1 MQEWTEEKL
10 KEAGYSIT
18 NAKITSA
25 DIVLTDHGF
34 LYIELQIKCSHFIFL
49 YSFEIGSA
57 NEKIL
62 DKYPKLNEFIAKL
75 FVVTDVSSFNDLNG
89 TYIRV
94 AYKEGAQLY
103 KIETSSII
111 GNIIEDKWLDKDK
124 IFVEEDK

>member
-25 DIVLTDHGF
+25 DITLDDHGF
-34 LYIELQIKCSHFIFL
+34 LFIKLKIKCNHFIFF
-49 YSFEIGSA
+49 YRFEIGSA

-75 FVVTDVSSFNDLNG
+75 FTVTGVSSFNDLNG

-94 AYKEGAQLY
+94 AFKQGTQLY
-103 KIETSSII
+103 KIEISSII
-111 GNIIEDKWLDKDK
+111 GNIIEDKWLDKNK
-124 IFVEEDK
+124 IFNQEDK